1 MQRKPPGVAASFSPG
16 CAQVATKS
24 GGVYEFEKTSRN
36 CGSHLAPEERT
47 GTARIGVARL
57 LDDESAPAQNLA
69 SPFMKILLVEDHAG
83 SRRNLQRLI
92 GNRGHEVVGVS
103 SAEEAEKMLATE
115 FFPFLILDWMLP
127 GKSGVALC
135 RELRAQPKGDEMFI
149 LLVTA
154 RADTADLEQA
164 LEAGAND
171 YLTKPLDL
179 ALLNVRISVAERQIR
194 ELGERNQ
201 ARAALEESARTT
213 ANILENTTDGFFA
226 VDSDW
231 KITHLNAEGE
241 TLLARTR
248 DELLGHVLW
257 EKFPEQIGS
266 VFEANYR
273 RVMADQ
279 VAVEFEAIDSSGK
292 VWYEVH
298 AYPSNGGVSVFFRD
312 VSERKRTESERL
324 TTSKLESL
332 GTLAGGIAHDL
343 NNILTVISGNIG
355 LAQIEAPVDSGTLL
369 GFLSKAGQ
377 AAQHAA
383 HLSSQLLTFSKGGT
397 PLKKVV
403 SVGELLERS
412 AEFSL
417 YGSNLRADF
426 DIAVDLWKAEVDA
439 GQIEQVVNALMLNAR
454 DAMPH
459 GGTVRVRARNVVLDN
474 APDAILPAGHYIKIT
489 ITDRGPGIAEEF
501 RPKVFDPYF
510 TTKPTG
516 TGLGL
521 AISYSIVKKHGG
533 LLQLENASP
542 EGCAFAF
549 YLRASDRKLPVPE
562 ARVTERAFH
571 FNHQRVLVMDDEA
584 AIRELTSQ
592 LLGTLGYEVTA
603 VPDGLEA
610 VRLYERAL
618 RRGEHYQVVILD
630 ATVRGGMGGVATI
643 ERLRSLDPEV
653 NAIICSGYSDEA
665 ALSEFLAYGF
675 RGALPKPF
683 TRTELAE
690 ALQRTFETAN
700 AN

>member
-1 MQRKPPGVAASFSPG
+1 
-16 CAQVATKS
+16 
-24 GGVYEFEKTSRN
+24 
-36 CGSHLAPEERT
+36 
-47 GTARIGVARL
+47 
-57 LDDESAPAQNLA
+57 
-69 SPFMKILLVEDHAG
+69 MKILLVEDHAG

-92 GNRGHEVVGVS
+92 ARRGHEVVAVG
-103 SAEEAEKMLATE
+103 SAEEAEAALAAE
-115 FFPFLILDWMLP
+115 PFPFLILDWMLP
-127 GKSGVALC
+127 GKSGVDLC
-135 RELRAQPKGDEMFI
+135 RELRTQPNGDEMFI

-179 ALLNVRISVAERQIR
+179 DLLNVRISVAERQIR

-201 ARAALEESARTT
+201 ARAALQDSARNMT
-213 ANILENTTDGFFA
+213 NILENTTDGFFA

-231 KITHLNAEGE
+231 ELTYLNAEAEKIIGRKRE
-241 TLLARTR
+241 
-248 DELLGHVLW
+248 ELLGGLLW
-257 EKFPEQIGS
+257 ELFPELVGS
-266 VFEANYR
+266 VFQANYEK
-273 RVMADQ
+273 VMAEQ
-279 VAVEFEAIDSSGK
+279 VAMEFEASDSSGK
-292 VWYEVH
+292 SWFEVH

-312 VSERKRTESERL
+312 ISERKKTESERL
-324 TTSKLESL
+324 TKSKLESL

-355 LAQIEAPVDSGTLL
+355 LAQIEAPADSGNLL

-383 HLSSQLLTFSKGGT
+383 HLSSQLLTFSKGGA

-403 SVGELLERS
+403 SMGELLEHS
-412 AEFSL
+412 AEFAL
-417 YGSNLRADF
+417 YGSNLRADL

-439 GQIEQVVNALMLNAR
+439 VQIEQVVNALMLNAR
-454 DAMPH
+454 EAMLH
-459 GGTVRVRARNVVLDN
+459 GGTVRVRARNVVVEEN
-474 APDAILPAGHYIKIT
+474 ANALLAAGRYIKIS
-489 ITDRGPGIAEEF
+489 ITDRGTGISEELQT
-501 RPKVFDPYF
+501 KIFDPYF
-510 TTKPTG
+510 TTKPAA

-533 LLQLENASP
+533 LLLLESSSADGSV
-542 EGCAFAF
+542 FAF
-549 YLRASDRKLPVPE
+549 YLKATEHAVSTPE
-562 ARVTERAFH
+562 ARVAGRPFH
-571 FNHQRVLVMDDEA
+571 YNHQRILIMDDEA

-618 RRGEHYQVVILD
+618 RRGEHFQAVILD

-643 ERLRSLDPEV
+643 ERLRSLDPKV

-683 TRTELAE
+683 TRSELAD
-690 ALQRTFETAN
+690 ALQRAFETAN

>member
-1 MQRKPPGVAASFSPG
+1 
-16 CAQVATKS
+16 
-24 GGVYEFEKTSRN
+24 
-36 CGSHLAPEERT
+36 
-47 GTARIGVARL
+47 
-57 LDDESAPAQNLA
+57 
-69 SPFMKILLVEDHAG
+69 MKILLVEDHAG

-92 GNRGHEVVGVS
+92 AKRGHEVVAVG
-103 SAEEAEKMLATE
+103 SAEEAEAALAADR
-115 FFPFLILDWMLP
+115 FPFLILDWMLP
-127 GKSGVALC
+127 GKSGVDLC
-135 RELRAQPKGDEMFI
+135 RELRTQPHGDEMFI

-154 RADTADLEQA
+154 RADTTDLEQA

-179 ALLNVRISVAERQIR
+179 DLLNVRISVAERQIR
-194 ELGERNQ
+194 ELAERNQ
-201 ARAALEESARTT
+201 ARAALQDSARTMT
-213 ANILENTTDGFFA
+213 NILENTTDGFFA
-226 VDSDW
+226 VDSEW
-231 KITHLNAEGE
+231 ELTYLNAEAEKMIGRKRE
-241 TLLARTR
+241 
-248 DELLGHVLW
+248 ELLGGLLW
-257 EKFPEQIGS
+257 ELFPELVGS
-266 VFEANYR
+266 VFQTNYEK
-273 RVMADQ
+273 VMADQ
-279 VAVEFEAIDSSGK
+279 VALEFEASDASGK
-292 VWYEVH
+292 SWFEVH
-298 AYPSNGGVSVFFRD
+298 AYPSNGGISVFFRD
-312 VSERKRTESERL
+312 ISERKKTESERL
-324 TTSKLESL
+324 TKSKLESL

-355 LAQIEAPVDSGTLL
+355 LAQIEAPADSGNLL

-383 HLSSQLLTFSKGGT
+383 HLSSQLLTFSKGGA

-403 SVGELLERS
+403 SIGELLERS
-412 AEFSL
+412 AEFAL

-439 GQIEQVVNALMLNAR
+439 VQIEQVVNALMLNAR
-454 DAMPH
+454 EAMLH
-459 GGTVRVRARNVVLDN
+459 GGTVRVRARNVIVEEN
-474 APDAILPAGHYIKIT
+474 ANALLAAGRYIKIS
-489 ITDRGPGIAEEF
+489 ITDRGTGISEDLQT
-501 RPKVFDPYF
+501 KIFDPYF
-510 TTKPTG
+510 TTKPAA

-533 LLQLENASP
+533 LLLLESSSADGSV
-542 EGCAFAF
+542 FAF
-549 YLRASDRKLPVPE
+549 YLKATEHAVSTPE
-562 ARVTERAFH
+562 ARVAGRPFH
-571 FNHQRVLVMDDEA
+571 YNHQRILIMDDEA

-618 RRGEHYQVVILD
+618 RRGEHFQAVILD

-643 ERLRSLDPEV
+643 ERLRSMDPKV

-683 TRTELAE
+683 TRSELAD
-690 ALQRTFETAN
+690 ALQRAFETAN

>member
-1 MQRKPPGVAASFSPG
+1 
-16 CAQVATKS
+16 
-24 GGVYEFEKTSRN
+24 
-36 CGSHLAPEERT
+36 
-47 GTARIGVARL
+47 
-57 LDDESAPAQNLA
+57 
-69 SPFMKILLVEDHAG
+69 MKILLIEDHPG

-92 GNRGHEVVGVS
+92 ARRGHEVVALG
-103 SAEEAEKMLATE
+103 SAEEAEAALATE
-115 FFPFLILDWMLP
+115 SFPFLILDWMLP
-127 GKSGVALC
+127 GKSGVELC
-135 RELRAQPKGDEMFI
+135 RELRAKPNGDAMFI

-164 LEAGAND
+164 LQAGAND
-171 YLTKPLDL
+171 YLTKPLDIG
-179 ALLNVRISVAERQIR
+179 LLNVRISVAERQIR
-194 ELGERNQ
+194 ELAERNH
-201 ARAALEESARTT
+201 ARAALQDSARTMT
-213 ANILENTTDGFFA
+213 NILENTTDGFFA
-226 VDSDW
+226 VDSEW
-231 KITHLNAEGE
+231 KVTYLNAEAE
-241 TLLARTR
+241 TMVGRARN
-248 DELLGHVLW
+248 ELLGGVLW
-257 EKFPEQIGS
+257 ERFPELVGS
-266 VFEANYR
+266 VFQTNYEK
-273 RVMADQ
+273 VMAEQ
-279 VAVEFEAIDSSGK
+279 VAMEFEACDRTGK
-292 VWYEVH
+292 IWYEVH

-312 VSERKRTESERL
+312 VSERKKSETERL

-355 LAQIEAPVDSGTLL
+355 LAQIEAPADSGNLL
-369 GFLSKAGQ
+369 AFLSKAGQ

-383 HLSSQLLTFSKGGT
+383 HLSSQLLTFSKGGA

-403 SVGELLERS
+403 SIGELLEHS
-412 AEFSL
+412 AEFAL

-454 DAMPH
+454 EAMPH
-459 GGTVRVRARNVVLDN
+459 GGTVRVRSRNVVLEDN
-474 APDAILPAGHYIKIT
+474 AGAILPAGHYLKVT
-489 ITDRGPGIAEEF
+489 ITDRGPGIPDEL
-501 RPKVFDPYF
+501 RTKIFDPYF

-533 LLQLENASP
+533 LLLLENSSP
-542 EGCAFAF
+542 EGSAFAF
-549 YLRASDRKLPVPE
+549 YLRASDRRIAPPE
-562 ARVTERAFH
+562 TRSAPRPFH

-610 VRLYERAL
+610 VKLYERAL
-618 RRGEHYQVVILD
+618 RRGEHFQAVILD

-643 ERLRSLDPEV
+643 ERLRAMDPEV

-683 TRTELAE
+683 TRSELAE
-690 ALQRTFETAN
+690 AMQRTFETAN